1 MSLCTGSRYP
11 HQEPRNRHEHL
22 GLAHSE
28 LTKEHRNTREPQ
40 LPGSQPPWPN
50 TLITRPGDHQPSPA
64 LLRPARPFEERSHQQ
79 SEIDSRV
86 AFSHPIA
93 VSNGDLRYKTVRH
106 VTVACPDEALKLPL
120 PRATLHLLE
129 IGLLR
134 PLEAMPKTAV
144 PGPAPL
150 HHRQLC
156 RSQPRVRQQ
165 PKMLTAC
172 ILRDSRDSLDC
183 RSWGE
188 RPTIIFG
195 SRTDTKQVSRV
206 KTDVRG
212 GH

>member
-1 MSLCTGSRYP
+1 MPPVVQCQRIQQYP
-11 HQEPRNRHEHL
+11 LLL
-22 GLAHSE
+22 GKSFPAHN
-28 LTKEHRNTREPQ
+28 HH
-40 LPGSQPPWPN
+40 PWPN
-50 TLITRPGDHQPSPA
+50 TLITRTRPGDHQPSPA
-64 LLRPARPFEERSHQQ
+64 LLRPARPFEERSHRHDAPLCPQQ

-86 AFSHPIA
+86 AFSHLIA
-93 VSNGDLRYKTVRH
+93 VRNGGLRYKTVRH

-144 PGPAPL
+144 PGPGPL
-150 HHRQLC
+150 HYRQLC

-165 PKMLTAC
+165 PEMLTAC
-172 ILRDSRDSLDC
+172 IHGILQDSRDC
-183 RSWGE
+183 RSWGQ
-188 RPTIIFG
+188 RPRNISG